1 MLLHV
6 GDDLMIRAR
15 DIVLMLDLTRAGQE
29 DTCAFMDAAQAAGI
43 VRRISQEPP
52 KTAVLTQSLKGQ
64 ALYLSPISSTT
75 LLKRVG
81 VSE

>member
-6 GDDLMIRAR
+6 GDDLMLRAS
-15 DIVLMLDLTRAGQE
+15 DIVLMLDLTRTDQP
-29 DTCAFMDAAQAAGI
+29 DTRAFMDAAQAAGI
-43 VRRISQEPP
+43 VRRISQDPP
-52 KTAVLTQSLKGQ
+52 KTAVLTQNQRGQ
-64 ALYLSPISSTT
+64 VLYLSPISSAT